1 MGGERGEGGMSK
13 EILDFSAS
21 SILQRMR
28 DGLKNPVNKMEGG
41 FCMDNLQAVSE
52 EMARMDAMEVQPIP
66 DKVLLDT
73 AEGEFLDR
81 RALDFNETRNSA
93 VASVGRLQFTG
104 EPGAVIPIGTEV
116 LYGALVFEQTEH
128 TKKYLS

>member
-73 AEGEFLDR
+73 AEG
-81 RALDFNETRNSA
+81 A
-93 VASVGRLQFTG
+93 GLQRD
-104 EPGAVIPIGTEV
+104 P
-116 LYGALVFEQTEH
+116 
-128 TKKYLS
+128 